1 MSAVNSAGDD
11 TARRHIW
18 LCADDYGLSKG
29 VDEAIRK
36 LIAQGRLNATSVMMV
51 APSLDGP
58 EAASLDTLN
67 TPERRAA
74 IGLHLTLTAPF
85 RPLSKKFRPLR
96 NDAFLPLGSM
106 LLAALRHGLHR
117 ARLVD
122 EVTAQIEAFRA
133 AFGRPPDFIDGH
145 QHVHVFPQ
153 VRDALIDVAGRLA
166 PDAWLRQCG
175 RNVPMHKRWTDPKAL
190 LLDALSLTFSRR
202 ARTRGLSTN
211 PAFAGT
217 YAYRDGADFPRLF
230 PSFLEGLPA
239 GSVVMCHPGFVDDE
253 LKRLDPLTSLRER
266 EYAYLAGDAFPHI
279 LAAHGLTLS

>member
-1 MSAVNSAGDD
+1 MTDINSAGES
-11 TARRHIW
+11 TARRRIW

-29 VDEAIRK
+29 VDDAIRK
-36 LIAQGRLNATSVMMV
+36 LVAQRRLNATSVMVV
-51 APSLDGP
+51 APSFDRP
-58 EAASLDTLN
+58 EALSLDTLN
-67 TPERRAA
+67 AAEQVAA

-85 RPLSKKFRPLR
+85 RPLSKNFQPLQ
-96 NDAFLPLGSM
+96 NGVFLPLGAT
-106 LLAALRHGLHR
+106 LITALRRGFHR

-133 AFGRPPDFIDGH
+133 AFGHPPDFIDGH

-153 VRDALIDVAGRLA
+153 VRDAVLEVAHRLA
-166 PDAWLRQCG
+166 PEAWLRQCG
-175 RNVPMHKRWTDPKAL
+175 RNVPMHKRWTDPKGL
-190 LLDALSLTFSRR
+190 LLDALSLTFRRR
-202 ARTRGLSTN
+202 ARARGLRTN

-217 YAYRDGADFPRLF
+217 YAYRDGVDFSRLF

-266 EYAYLAGDAFPHI
+266 EYAFLAGDDFPHI

>member
-1 MSAVNSAGDD
+1 MSDMNSAADG
-11 TARRHIW
+11 TARRRIW

-36 LIAQGRLNATSVMMV
+36 LIAQGRLNATSVMTV

-58 EAASLDTLN
+58 EAVSLDALN
-67 TPERRAA
+67 IPERRAA

-85 RPLSKKFRPLR
+85 RPLSKSFQPLR
-96 NDAFLPLGSM
+96 DGAFMPLGGM
-106 LLAALRHGLHR
+106 LLASLRHGLHR
-117 ARLVD
+117 ASLVD
-122 EVTAQIEAFRA
+122 EVTAQIEAFRT

-145 QHVHVFPQ
+145 QHVHIFPQ
-153 VRDALIDVAGRLA
+153 VRDALIDVTRRLA
-166 PDAWLRQCG
+166 PEAWLRQCG
-175 RNVPMHKRWTDPKAL
+175 RNVPMHKRWTDPKGL
-190 LLDALSLTFSRR
+190 LLDALSLTFRRRTR
-202 ARTRGLSTN
+202 ARGLRTN

-217 YAYRDGADFPRLF
+217 YAYRDDVDFPRLF

-266 EYAYLAGDAFPHI
+266 EYAFLAGNEFPHI